1 MKRIVVFSLAV
12 LIGLTVAYAFAAGGG
27 GYKVGD
33 AVFAEWVTNG
43 WYHGKIAKTC
53 DAGWHIAF
61 DDGDQKCCSLTQIVK
76 DAVPA
81 ANKVK
86 VGKKVL
92 AQWSNGRY
100 YPGRVT
106 AIAGGSYTIKFDD
119 GDQGAVTLN
128 QIRLR

>member
-1 MKRIVVFSLAV
+1 MKRIVLLSLVV
-12 LIGLTVAYAFAAGGG
+12 LIGMMTAYAFAAGGG
-27 GYKVGD
+27 LKVND
-33 AVFAEWVTNG
+33 AVFAEWVQNG

-53 DAGWHIAF
+53 DAGFHIAF
-61 DDGDQKCCSLTQIVK
+61 DDGDQKCCTVAQIVK
-76 DAVPA
+76 DVIPK

-100 YPGRVT
+100 YPGRVA
-106 AIAGGSYTIKFDD
+106 AIAGGSYTIKFND
-119 GDQGAVTLN
+119 GDQGAVKLA